1 MNKKQSDFL
10 AQTAQRLH
18 LAVDERSGTLF
29 GEQGG
34 LKMILMPS
42 TVNRDCAALVYSL
55 TRGGQEPDEAEM
67 KAFAKDN
74 KLVMNCV
81 VRRNR
86 VEFIL
91 KATFGSAKKI
101 DWLEQAAQEIGAF
114 LRSKGYQSC
123 CQSCGQVV
131 DAEPCMMAG
140 APSLLCDSCYQQLG
154 ASQEQ
159 QEVSGKPENA
169 VAGTVGALLGS
180 VLGVGCIVLLGQLGY
195 VAALSGIVMAV
206 CALKG
211 YELLGGN
218 LSTKGIVI
226 GCVLM
231 LVMTYVGYRL
241 DWAITVARY
250 FEAGLLEA
258 YQAIPY
264 LIDEEVIEG
273 GVYMGT
279 LLELYLFMLIG
290 AVPTIIGSVKDR
302 KLAKVTYRMQARQT
316 VGSTPELQ

>member
-10 AQTAQRLH
+10 TQTAQRLH
-18 LAVDERSGTLF
+18 LSVDERSGTLF

-34 LKMILMPS
+34 LKMIMMPS
-42 TVNRDCAALVYSL
+42 TVNRDYAALVFSL
-55 TRGGQEPDEAEM
+55 TRGGQEPDAAEM
-67 KAFAKDN
+67 KTFAKGN
-74 KLVMNCV
+74 KLVVNCV

-86 VEFIL
+86 VEFVL
-91 KATFGSAKKI
+91 KATFGSVKKI
-101 DWLEQAAQEIGAF
+101 DRLEQAAQEIVAF
-114 LRSKGYQSC
+114 LRSRGYQSC
-123 CQSCGQVV
+123 CQGCGQAVE
-131 DAEPCMMAG
+131 AEACVMAG
-140 APSLLCDSCYQQLG
+140 APSLLCDSCYRQLG
-154 ASQEQ
+154 ADQEQ
-159 QEVSGKPENA
+159 QEAAKKPENA

-180 VLGVGCIVLLGQLGY
+180 ILGVGCIVLLGQLGY

-211 YELLGGN
+211 YELLGGK

-241 DWAITVARY
+241 DWAITVAQY
-250 FEAGLLEA
+250 FEASLLDA

-273 GVYMGT
+273 GAYMGS

-290 AVPTIIGSVKDR
+290 AVPTIMGSVKGR
-302 KLAKVTYRMQARQT
+302 KLAKVTYRMQARQA
-316 VGSTPELQ
+316 VGSTPEL

>member
-1 MNKKQSDFL
+1 MNKKQQSFL
-10 AQTAQRLH
+10 SQAAQQLH
-18 LAVDERSGTLF
+18 LAVDERSGILF

-34 LKMILMPS
+34 MKMILMPS
-42 TVNRDCAALVYSL
+42 TANRDYAALVFSL
-55 TRGGQEPDEAEM
+55 TRGGQEPDAAELRE
-67 KAFAKDN
+67 FAKGN
-74 KLVMNCV
+74 KLVMNCA

-91 KATFGSAKKI
+91 KAHFGSVKKI
-101 DWLEQAAQEIGAF
+101 DRMEQAAREIGAF
-114 LRSKGYQSC
+114 LRGKGYVSC
-123 CQSCGQVV
+123 CQGCGQVV
-131 DAEPCMMAG
+131 DAEPCVMAG
-140 APSLLCDSCYQQLG
+140 VPSLLCDSCYQQLG

-159 QEVSGKPENA
+159 QEASRKPENA
-169 VAGTVGALLGS
+169 IAGAVGALLGS

-195 VAALSGIVMAV
+195 VAALSGIVMAICV
-206 CALKG
+206 LKG

-241 DWAITVARY
+241 DWAITVAQY
-250 FEAGLLEA
+250 FEASLMDA

-273 GVYMGT
+273 GAYMGG

-290 AVPTIIGSVKDR
+290 AVPTIIGSVNGR
-302 KLAKVTYRMQARQT
+302 KLAKVTYRMQAQQT
-316 VGSTPELQ
+316 NGSTPEL